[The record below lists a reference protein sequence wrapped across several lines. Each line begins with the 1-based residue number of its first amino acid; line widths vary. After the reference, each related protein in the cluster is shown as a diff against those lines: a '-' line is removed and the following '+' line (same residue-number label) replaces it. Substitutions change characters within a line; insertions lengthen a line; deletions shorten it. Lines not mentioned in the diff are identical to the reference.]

1 MHVVCCNLATRSDK
15 IAATVTGT
23 VPAHLL
29 RPLLF
34 RLGQDGVLTRL
45 HPRLLRA
52 LDNPITDDYLELKM
66 SPQLGDPSGPAYG
79 EFGERV
85 TRRLFGSDTLLQ
97 VRLMLAIAN
106 FCWVRFFRTLSL
118 SPPHIFSS
126 RSQHQVRKC
135 EATTEKP
142 SETFSVLFP
151 ITF

>member
-1 MHVVCCNLATRSDK
+1 MHVVCYNIATRSDE
-15 IAATVTGT
+15 ITATVSGT
-23 VPAHLL
+23 APTHLL

-52 LDNPITDDYLELKM
+52 LHSPVADDYLELEM

-79 EFGERV
+79 EFSERV
-85 TRRLFGSDTLLQ
+85 TRRLFGSDALLQ
-97 VRLMLAIAN
+97 LRLMLAIAN
-106 FCWVRFFRTLSL
+106 FCRVRFFRMLSL

-126 RSQHQVRKC
+126 RSQRQVRKC
-135 EATTEKP
+135 EASTEKP
-142 SETFSVLFP
+142 SDIFSALFP